1 MFGETRNIQVELRT
15 ADAAND
21 GTPWPKSGPGLLQT
35 HTQAN
40 LGQGEL
46 WIWGGATRACQSAPP
61 GDSLVIATWDS
72 EEILLRVTE
81 TRSGWRHAST
91 TEVRGEVNMIPA
103 LGMDGDLN
111 LPLAKGGRVVGM
123 ISLHVSKSL
132 AGGRNDEDEFSEA
145 LIEQVSPIFHPE
157 KDALSLRQARL
168 PPGEVVSSQK
178 LLQEHTQ
185 FATQHPLPAE
195 TVRAP
200 TTRDEAKRQSADF
213 FSDPQSRDRG
223 NALNEFSH
231 SHQFQPLMSP
241 LPSLDQIGP
250 IPHPDE
256 PTNSQS
262 HFGAGSAGTGWGPGG
277 MLGGGSSTK
286 APTASSAPMS
296 TGFAP
301 QKAVGPAQ
309 GWGPG
314 SMTGF
319 ERQPPSGPLAPTAPI
334 APTPGAWGPG
344 SMLGG
349 TQPSGHVEH
358 VAPHA
363 PMARQFRSSSA
374 SSTSPRASTA
384 SEPSKVDQT
393 SIAPKASPV
402 ASPPASR
409 EVISSLIPPQPSA
422 PGMLN
427 SSVAVPSKASSGTS
441 SLSQGDGPAEQKPIP
456 TPSTGQAQTQAAP
469 KETPDS
475 SKPPRPFDPVFD
487 SVDV

>member
-1 MFGETRNIQVELRT
+1 
-15 ADAAND
+15 
-21 GTPWPKSGPGLLQT
+21 LQ
-35 HTQAN
+35 
-40 LGQGEL
+40 
-46 WIWGGATRACQSAPP
+46 
-61 GDSLVIATWDS
+61 
-72 EEILLRVTE
+72 
-81 TRSGWRHAST
+81 
-91 TEVRGEVNMIPA
+91 
-103 LGMDGDLN
+103 
-111 LPLAKGGRVVGM
+111 
-123 ISLHVSKSL
+123 
-132 AGGRNDEDEFSEA
+132 
-145 LIEQVSPIFHPE
+145 
-157 KDALSLRQARL
+157 
-168 PPGEVVSSQK
+168 PGEVVSSQK

-185 FATQHPLPAE
+185 FVTHHPLPAE

-200 TTRDEAKRQSADF
+200 TTHDETKRKSADF
-213 FSDPQSRDRG
+213 FSDPQTRDRG

-250 IPHPDE
+250 LPHPDE

-286 APTASSAPMS
+286 APTASSAPMG
-296 TGFAP
+296 TGSAP
-301 QKAVGPAQ
+301 QKAIGPAQ

-314 SMTGF
+314 SLTGF
-319 ERQPPSGPLAPTAPI
+319 DKQPPSGPLAPTAPI

-349 TQPSGHVEH
+349 TQPFGHVEH

-374 SSTSPRASTA
+374 SSTSP
-384 SEPSKVDQT
+384 Q
-393 SIAPKASPV
+393 ASPV
-402 ASPPASR
+402 ASPPTSGEVAS
-409 EVISSLIPPQPSA
+409 SSIPPQPSA

-456 TPSTGQAQTQAAP
+456 TPLAGQAQTQAAP